1 MMKMEKFF
9 CCRKFYLKT
18 KNFYFSNV
26 NLSGLEPIHNA
37 SSFGHCEVIELLLE
51 HGANVNAADRWQ
63 WTPLH
68 ESCMR
73 AKLDVALLLV
83 RKGADVNRKNLDGM
97 SAIDLCPDG
106 SDLKLIL
113 TGEYRKS
120 ELLEAARQGDE
131 STLLTLLTP
140 LNVNINA
147 SDGRKVN
154 DYINNFKL

>member
-1 MMKMEKFF
+1 
-9 CCRKFYLKT
+9 
-18 KNFYFSNV
+18 
-26 NLSGLEPIHNA
+26 
-37 SSFGHCEVIELLLE
+37 
-51 HGANVNAADRWQ
+51 
-63 WTPLH
+63 
-68 ESCMR
+68 
-73 AKLDVALLLV
+73 
-83 RKGADVNRKNLDGM
+83 M